1 VCASLVGA
9 DKLCGSTLADTHT
22 HTHTLTPVLLKTAV
36 LFTFVPFYMYRCAS
50 SLSQA
55 IIIIIITSS
64 PAILK
69 SNATKRVF
77 RSYGGE
83 YFTVQFLEE
92 PL

>member
-1 VCASLVGA
+1 MWKYIGRH
-9 DKLCGSTLADTHT
+9 TFPIQHT

-36 LFTFVPFYMYRCAS
+36 LFTFVPFYMYSCAS

-55 IIIIIITSS
+55 IITSS

-83 YFTVQFLEE
+83 YFTVQFLKE